1 MPRATLY
8 VIPGSH
14 PAMAV
19 RGMLE
24 HKGIAYRRVDLMPVV
39 SHGVLWALRFP
50 GTTIPS
56 LRIDGERITGSR
68 AISKALDR
76 IQPEP
81 ALFPSDPVE
90 RVAIEDA
97 ERWAEEVPQRA
108 VRRILWNAFK
118 RNRDALRS
126 YAEGA
131 RLGVPLGL
139 AVKTAAPIIAAE
151 FRMHGINDP
160 RVRDDL
166 AALPGM
172 LKRIDDWLADGT
184 LGGHTAA
191 DFQIAASIRLA
202 LTLDDLRPHIE
213 GRPAGEHALEVIP
226 EYPGHL
232 PPVLPEAWLEPLA
245 TTRAA

>member
-1 MPRATLY
+1 
-8 VIPGSH
+8 
-14 PAMAV
+14 
-19 RGMLE
+19 
-24 HKGIAYRRVDLMPVV
+24 
-39 SHGVLWALRFP
+39 P

-56 LRIDGERITGSR
+56 LRLDGERLTGSR
-68 AISKALDR
+68 AIAKALDR
-76 IQPEP
+76 VQPEP
-81 ALFPSDPVE
+81 ALFPADPAE

-97 ERWAEEVPQRA
+97 EAWGDQVAQA
-108 VRRILWNAFK
+108 ALRRILWAAFK